1 MPGEQALTMSPE
13 GLRQFLSLKREAVEA
28 VTARFYTTFPTLLV
42 QFGEQGRQATR
53 EDLGYHLEFLQPVIE
68 LGVLQPF
75 VDYLRWLESILRS
88 RNVPTSYLPLS
99 LDWFA
104 EFFSTRLPAE
114 DAAIVAAALEASK
127 SELQAANGLP
137 MAYLRGM
144 PEPWDACEAFEEEL
158 LAGQHRKAWAI
169 FQQSLEA
176 GQDYVE
182 TALHLVQPALYRIGQ
197 KWQENKISVSREH
210 LASAI
215 AQGILARGYSHAQPA
230 PRRHGKVVLAC
241 VAENDHA
248 LGLTMVADALE
259 LEGWEVFNLGAN
271 NPTKSIAPL
280 VRETGSKL
288 VGLSV
293 SLPRHFSAA
302 RETIH
307 QLTAQGG
314 AVRPRIMLGGVAIN
328 QFEPLAR
335 LLGADSGPSNAKE
348 TVKFAHQ
355 LLEPT

>member
-1 MPGEQALTMSPE
+1 MPEEQAVTVSPE
-13 GLRQFLSLKREAVEA
+13 GLRQFLALKREAVEA

-42 QFGEQGRQATR
+42 QFEEQGRQATR
-53 EDLGYHLEFLQPVIE
+53 EDLGYHLEFFQPVIE

-75 VDYLRWLESILRS
+75 VDYLRWLENILRS

-114 DAAIVAAALEASK
+114 DAAIVVAALEASK
-127 SELQAANGLP
+127 SELQTANGHAV
-137 MAYLRGM
+137 AYLRGM
-144 PEPWDACEAFEEEL
+144 PEPWDACDAFEEQL
-158 LAGQHRKAWAI
+158 LAGQHKKAWATY
-169 FQQSLEA
+169 QQSIEA
-176 GQDYVE
+176 SQDLVG

-197 KWQENKISVSREH
+197 KWQENRISVSREH

-215 AQGILARGYSHAQPA
+215 AHSILARGYSHAQPA
-230 PRRHGKVVLAC
+230 PPRDERVVVAC
-241 VAENDHA
+241 VARNNHA
-248 LGLTMVADALE
+248 LGLSMVADALE

-271 NPTKSIAPL
+271 NPTESIVTM

-302 RETIH
+302 RETIR

-314 AVRPRIMLGGVAIN
+314 AGRPRIMLGGVAIN

-335 LLGADSGPSNAKE
+335 LLGADSAPTDAKE
-348 TVKFAHQ
+348 TARFAHQ

>member
-1 MPGEQALTMSPE
+1 M
-13 GLRQFLSLKREAVEA
+13 
-28 VTARFYTTFPTLLV
+28 
-42 QFGEQGRQATR
+42 
-53 EDLGYHLEFLQPVIE
+53 
-68 LGVLQPF
+68 
-75 VDYLRWLESILRS
+75 RWLESILRS

-114 DAAIVAAALEASK
+114 DAVIVAAALEASK

-215 AQGILARGYSHAQPA
+215 AQVILARGYSHAQPA

>member
-1 MPGEQALTMSPE
+1 MPEEQAVTMSPE
-13 GLRQFLSLKREAVEA
+13 GLRQFLNLKREAVEA

-53 EDLGYHLEFLQPVIE
+53 EDLGYHLEFFQPVIE

-114 DAAIVAAALEASK
+114 DAAIVAAGLEASK
-127 SELQAANGLP
+127 SELQTANGHAA
-137 MAYLRGM
+137 AYLRGM

-158 LAGQHRKAWAI
+158 LAGQYKKAWAI
-169 FQQSLEA
+169 FQQSIEA
-176 GQDYVE
+176 SQDFVE
-182 TALHLVQPALYRIGQ
+182 TALHLVQSALYRIGQ
-197 KWQENKISVSREH
+197 KWQENRISVSREH
-210 LASAI
+210 LAAAI
-215 AQGILARGYSHAQPA
+215 ALSILTRGYSHAQPA
-230 PRRHGKVVLAC
+230 PPRNEGVVLAC
-241 VAENDHA
+241 VAGNDHA

-271 NPTKSIAPL
+271 NPTESIATM
-280 VRETGSKL
+280 VSETGSRL

-328 QFEPLAR
+328 QFAPLAR
-335 LLGADSGPSNAKE
+335 LLGADAGPTDAKE

>member
-13 GLRQFLSLKREAVEA
+13 GLRQFLSLKRQAVEA

-75 VDYLRWLESILRS
+75 VDYLRWLEGILS
-88 RNVPTSYLPLS
+88 WRNVPMSYLPLS

-104 EFFSTRLPAE
+104 EFFSTRLPAK
-114 DAAIVAAALEASK
+114 DAAIVVSALEASK
-127 SELQAANGLP
+127 SELQAANGRA
-137 MAYLRGM
+137 MTYSRGM
-144 PEPWDACEAFEEEL
+144 PEPWDACDAFEEEL
-158 LAGQHRKAWAI
+158 LAGQHKKAWATY
-169 FQQSLEA
+169 QQSIEA
-176 GQDYVE
+176 SQDIVG

-197 KWQENKISVSREH
+197 KWQENRISVSREH
-210 LASAI
+210 LAAAI
-215 AQGILARGYSHAQPA
+215 ALSILTRGYFHAQPA
-230 PRRHGKVVLAC
+230 PPRNERVILAC
-241 VAENDHA
+241 VAGNDHA
-248 LGLTMVADALE
+248 LGLTMVADALA

-271 NPTKSIAPL
+271 NPTGSIVTM

-328 QFEPLAR
+328 QFAPLAS
-335 LLGADSGPSNAKE
+335 LLGADSAPADAKE
-348 TVKFAHQ
+348 TVRSASQ
-355 LLEPT
+355 LLEST